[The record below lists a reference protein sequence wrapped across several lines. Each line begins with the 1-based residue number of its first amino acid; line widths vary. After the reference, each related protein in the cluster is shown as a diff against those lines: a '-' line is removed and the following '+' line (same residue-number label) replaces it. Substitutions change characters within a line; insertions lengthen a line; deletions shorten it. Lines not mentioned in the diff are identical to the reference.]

1 MEFVEKFFNEGIEIL
16 KSLPREPVA
25 KIVKILAEARSQEG
39 RVFVLG
45 VGGSAAT
52 ASHFVNDLRKIV
64 HIEAYCATDNA
75 AELTART
82 NDDGWENTFN
92 AWLKGSHL
100 KSKDVVFIL
109 SVGGGDAEK
118 NISPN
123 LVRAL
128 DFAKQAGAKIV
139 GIVGRTGG
147 YTAKVADA
155 AVIVPTVNNDH
166 VTPHTESFHSVVG
179 HAIVTHPGLKA
190 EQTKWE
196 SATGGIKY

>member
-1 MEFVEKFFNEGIEIL
+1 MEFVEKFFQEGIEIL
-16 KSLPREPVA
+16 KTIPREPVA
-25 KIVKILAEARSQEG
+25 KIVQILAEARSQEG

-92 AWLKGSHL
+92 AWLKGCHI
-100 KSKDVVFIL
+100 KAKDVVFIL

-128 DFAKQAGAKIV
+128 DTAKEAGARIV

-155 AVIVPTVNNDH
+155 AVIVPTVNPDH

-196 SATGGIKY
+196 SATGGKKY